1 MVFHFPL
8 RQHIGAPSV
17 PVVAVGAQVRRG
29 QLIAQKPDGMPG
41 AALHSSVTGRV
52 SALTDMAIDIIPDEG
67 YETETDYLPLPG
79 ATPRELVEASG
90 LVGLGGAGFPTWRKL
105 APLPGGTVIL
115 NAAECEP
122 ILCHNMER
130 LTREPVKTL
139 RGLRIA
145 MELTQA
151 DRGIIAIKAEH
162 AEAIAAL
169 RATLCDGI
177 TLCTLP
183 SLYPAGEERAIVR
196 EALGVL
202 PNVDELPASAG
213 AVVLNAETLYRLAEA
228 VDDRKP
234 LIDKDVTVAG
244 KLSGA
249 PVQVFANVPLGLP
262 AEALLARAGGPIAS
276 YGELIMGGPFTGR
289 RITPQSPIVKTT
301 GGLLVTEEF
310 PARRRRMGLLVC
322 ACGPDEA
329 RLQELAASMEGTVV
343 GIVYCKQAHK
353 VKSGYKCENPGHCP
367 GQAQKVL
374 ELKKAGA
381 EELLI
386 GNCSDCTNTVMSCA
400 PRLGLTVHHATDGAL
415 RAVHHRL
422 IRFTAPRGE

>member
-17 PVVAVGAQVRRG
+17 PVVAVGDGVRRG
-29 QLIAQKPDGMPG
+29 QLIAQKPDGMLG
-41 AALHSSVTGRV
+41 AALHSSVTGWV
-52 SALTDMAIDIIPDEG
+52 SAISGTSVEIIPEDG
-67 YETETDYLPLPG
+67 YESETGYLPLCG
-79 ATPRELVEASG
+79 DTPRELAEASG

-122 ILCHNMER
+122 ILCHNIER
-130 LTREPVKTL
+130 LTREPVKTI
-139 RGLRIA
+139 RGLRLA

-151 DRGIIAIKAEH
+151 QRGVIAIKVEH
-162 AEAIAAL
+162 IHAIEAL
-169 RATLCDGI
+169 RPFLSDGI
-177 TLCTLP
+177 SICNLP
-183 SLYPAGEERAIVR
+183 SLYPAGEERAVVR

-202 PNVDELPASAG
+202 PNVNQLPSSVG
-213 AVVLNAETLYRLAEA
+213 AVVFNAETLYRLAEA

-234 LIDKDVTVAG
+234 LMDKDVTVAG

-249 PVQVFANVPLGLP
+249 SVQVCANVPLGLP
-262 AEALLARAGGPIAS
+262 AEALLTRAGGSDAS

-289 RITPQSPIVKTT
+289 RITPQSPIVKTA
-301 GGLLVTEEF
+301 GGLLLTEEF
-310 PARRRRMGLLVC
+310 PARHRRMGLLVC
-322 ACGPDEA
+322 ACGPSEA
-329 RLQELAASMEGTVV
+329 RLQELAASMEATVV
-343 GIVYCKQAHK
+343 GTAYCKQAHP
-353 VKSGYKCENPGHCP
+353 VQSDYKCENPGHCP

-400 PRLGLTVHHATDGAL
+400 PRLGLTVHHATDCAL

-422 IRFTAPRGE
+422 IRFTAPHGE